1 MAKIQWH
8 FSCKKYFEILKNAVR
23 FHVHVSWIITSQEPL
38 KLWVLSVNGFSRIW
52 RYVSSFTFVQA
63 IMWQWLQPTCCSSSS
78 IPSSVLPIKLNL
90 WLNDL
95 TEKMCTSVSGSCAY
109 STEFDCIKFYL
120 RSSSNVTVTM
130 NPAITTCCSSSS
142 TTSSYYKAYFM
153 TKRFNRKNAR
163 RFRFRFVC
171 AYSTEFDC
179 IKFYLRSSNNVTV
192 TMAPAV
198 TTCCSSSST
207 TSVVIITSKI
217 GNEARTRITSLYSSS
232 VNFLKRDRRSSSWK
246 QTNIQN
252 YFPFFFCSKW
262 NFYLHDKNFRL
273 RHFWAHRV
281 HFITSGETWDIKIR
295 ILMMT
300 YVTFLVQLYL

>member
-1 MAKIQWH
+1 MAPT
-8 FSCKKYFEILKNAVR
+8 V
-23 FHVHVSWIITSQEPL
+23 T
-38 KLWVLSVNGFSRIW
+38 
-52 RYVSSFTFVQA
+52 
-63 IMWQWLQPTCCSSSS
+63 TCCSSSS
-78 IPSSVLPIKLNL
+78 IPSSVLTIKLIL

-95 TEKMCTSVSGSCAY
+95 TEKMCASVSGS
-109 STEFDCIKFYL
+109 
-120 RSSSNVTVTM
+120 
-130 NPAITTCCSSSS
+130 
-142 TTSSYYKAYFM
+142 
-153 TKRFNRKNAR
+153 
-163 RFRFRFVC
+163 C

-246 QTNIQN
+246 QTDIQN
-252 YFPFFFCSKW
+252 YFPMESSQIVFCSNSLKTLLFSFFNIRLSKLEGSKHINDISVMTKAWKKGHLKSYKW

-300 YVTFLVQLYL
+300 YVTFLVQLYP